1 MYILK
6 KKFMIQSAA
15 FDLAWQKEDINTVLP
30 VSIAVITFII
40 YWFTTK
46 SEKIK
51 SYFFE
56 KFNYD
61 DASAYH
67 ITFLRVFGFLTMG
80 LGSGIVCLTFIPDF
94 SLSDYGL
101 SYNRETALFT
111 SLWSF
116 GLMIII
122 IPLAFIGARKP
133 ANLINYPQIRARLW
147 TRKITVLNIVS
158 WIVYLFGYEFLFR
171 GILLFPLASEL
182 GAWPAVAINI
192 AFYSIIHIPKGLN
205 ETAGAIILGLI
216 LCILTL
222 ISGTIWIAF
231 FTHVAL
237 ALTNS
242 FTAMK
247 YHPDMHFVK

>member
-1 MYILK
+1 
-6 KKFMIQSAA
+6 MIQPGG
-15 FDLAWQKEDINTVLP
+15 FDFAWQIEEINTILP
-30 VSIAVITFII
+30 VSLSVITFII

-46 SEKIK
+46 SEKVK
-51 SYFFE
+51 SFFFR
-56 KFNYD
+56 KFKFD

-67 ITFLRVFGFLTMG
+67 ITFLRIVGFMTMG
-80 LGSGIVCLTFIPDF
+80 FASGILCLIFIPDY

-101 SYNRETALFT
+101 SYNPETALFT
-111 SLWSF
+111 IFWSS
-116 GLMIII
+116 GLMILI
-122 IPLAFIGARKP
+122 IPLTFLSSGKP

-147 TRKITVLNIVS
+147 TRKITVMNIVS
-158 WIVYLFGYEFLFR
+158 WIVYLFGYELLFR
-171 GILLFPLASEL
+171 GILLFPLAGEF
-182 GAWPAVAINI
+182 GVWPAIAINT
-192 AFYSIIHIPKGLN
+192 AFYSITHIPKGLN
-205 ETAGAIILGLI
+205 ETIGALILGLV

-247 YHPDMHFVK
+247 YHPDMQFIDKE

>member
-1 MYILK
+1 
-6 KKFMIQSAA
+6 MIQSAA
-15 FDLAWQKEDINTVLP
+15 FDFAWHKEDISTILP
-30 VSIAVITFII
+30 VSISVITFII

-46 SEKIK
+46 SEKIR
-51 SYFFE
+51 SFFIR
-56 KFNYD
+56 KFKFD

-67 ITFLRVFGFLTMG
+67 ITFLRIVGFITMG
-80 LGSGIVCLTFIPDF
+80 FVSGILCLIFIPDY

-101 SYNRETALFT
+101 SYNPETALFT
-111 SLWSF
+111 SIWSL
-116 GLMIII
+116 GLMILI
-122 IPLAFIGARKP
+122 IPLAFLSSGKP

-147 TRKITVLNIVS
+147 TRKITVINIVS
-158 WIVYLFGYEFLFR
+158 WIVYLLGYEFLFR
-171 GILLFPLASEL
+171 GILLFPLAGEL
-182 GAWPAVAINI
+182 GVWPAVAINI
-192 AFYSIIHIPKGLN
+192 AFYSITHVPKGLN
-205 ETAGAIILGLI
+205 ETSGAIILGLV

-247 YHPDMHFVK
+247 YHPNMHFIK

>member
-1 MYILK
+1 
-6 KKFMIQSAA
+6 MIQSAA
-15 FDLAWQKEDINTVLP
+15 FDFAWQKEDINTILP
-30 VSIAVITFII
+30 VFIAVISFII

-51 SYFFE
+51 SYFFR
-56 KFNYD
+56 KFNFD

-67 ITFLRVFGFLTMG
+67 ITFLRIFGFLTMG
-80 LGSGIVCLTFIPDF
+80 LGSGILCLTFIPDY

-111 SLWSF
+111 SLWSL

-122 IPLAFIGARKP
+122 IPLAFLGAHKP

-171 GILLFPLASEL
+171 GILLFPLAGEL
-182 GAWPAVAINI
+182 GPWPAVAINT
-192 AFYSIIHIPKGLN
+192 AFYSISHVPKGLN
-205 ETAGAIILGLI
+205 ETTGAILLGLV

-231 FTHVAL
+231 FTNVAL

-247 YHPDMHFVK
+247 YNPDMRFVK

>member
-1 MYILK
+1 
-6 KKFMIQSAA
+6 MIQSVA
-15 FDLAWQKEDINTVLP
+15 FDFAWQKEDITTILP
-30 VSIAVITFII
+30 VSISTISFII

-51 SYFFE
+51 SFFFR
-56 KFNYD
+56 KYNFD

-67 ITFLRVFGFLTMG
+67 ITFLRILGFITMG
-80 LGSGIVCLTFIPDF
+80 FVSGILCLIFIPDY

-101 SYNRETALFT
+101 SYNPETALFT
-111 SLWSF
+111 SLWSL
-116 GLMIII
+116 GLMTLI
-122 IPLAFIGARKP
+122 IPLAILSSGKP
-133 ANLINYPQIRARLW
+133 ANLINYPQIRAKLW
-147 TRKITVLNIVS
+147 TRKITVMNIVS

-171 GILLFPLASEL
+171 GILLFPLA
-182 GAWPAVAINI
+182 GAFGVWPAVAVNI
-192 AFYSIIHIPKGLN
+192 AFYSITHVPKGLK
-205 ETAGAIILGLI
+205 ETLGAIILGLV

-222 ISGTIWIAF
+222 ASGTIWIAF

-247 YHPDMHFVK
+247 NHPNMHFIK

>member
-1 MYILK
+1 
-6 KKFMIQSAA
+6 MIQSASLD
-15 FDLAWQKEDINTVLP
+15 FAWQKEDTNIILP
-30 VSIAVITFII
+30 VLIAVISFII

-46 SEKIK
+46 SEKVK
-51 SYFFE
+51 SFFFR
-56 KFNYD
+56 KFKFD

-67 ITFLRVFGFLTMG
+67 ITFLRIFGFLTMG
-80 LGSGIVCLTFIPDF
+80 LVSGILCLTFIPDY

-101 SYNRETALFT
+101 AYKPQTATFTALW
-111 SLWSF
+111 SL
-116 GLMIII
+116 GMMILV
-122 IPLAFIGARKP
+122 IPLAFLGARKP
-133 ANLINYPQIRARLW
+133 ANLINYPQIRAKLW

-158 WIVYLFGYEFLFR
+158 WIVYLLGYEFLFR
-171 GILLFPLASEL
+171 GILLFPLAGEL
-182 GAWPAVAINI
+182 GAWPAIAINI
-192 AFYSIIHIPKGLN
+192 AFYSISHVPKGLN
-205 ETAGAIILGLI
+205 ETAGAIILGLV

>member
-1 MYILK
+1 
-6 KKFMIQSAA
+6 MIQSAA
-15 FDLAWQKEDINTVLP
+15 FDFAWQKEDINTILP

-51 SYFFE
+51 SCFFR
-56 KFNYD
+56 KFNFD

-67 ITFLRVFGFLTMG
+67 ITFLRIFGFLTMG
-80 LGSGIVCLTFIPDF
+80 LGSGILCLTFIPDY

-101 SYNRETALFT
+101 SYNRETAFFT
-111 SLWSF
+111 SLWSS
-116 GLMIII
+116 GLMILI
-122 IPLAFIGARKP
+122 IPLAFLGANKP

-147 TRKITVLNIVS
+147 TRKITVLNIVG
-158 WIVYLFGYEFLFR
+158 WIIYLFGYEFLFR
-171 GILLFPLASEL
+171 GILLFPLAGEL
-182 GAWPAVAINI
+182 GPWPAVAINT
-192 AFYSIIHIPKGLN
+192 AFYSISHVPKGLN
-205 ETAGAIILGLI
+205 ETAGAIILGLV

-247 YHPDMHFVK
+247 YHPDMHFIK